1 MGRMTAVLA
10 NPKMNL
16 CTKALVFY
24 PRKQG
29 SLVASYPHP
38 HPTLHQ
44 LQYRSHPAFQYVLQ
58 AMESW
63 VGPGYEA
70 SSLGLLLLTS
80 DSITQYWGVFNV
92 VKVWFVLTESTI
104 SGSWHSNDP
113 RPSPDF
119 SPWLRDKIWDWAGD
133 EANVTFS
140 FSYVS

>member
-1 MGRMTAVLA
+1 MTAVLA

-80 DSITQYWGVFNV
+80 DSITQY
-92 VKVWFVLTESTI
+92 
-104 SGSWHSNDP
+104 
-113 RPSPDF
+113 
-119 SPWLRDKIWDWAGD
+119 
-133 EANVTFS
+133 
-140 FSYVS
+140 